1 LIQVKN
7 GLDLPIS
14 DPGSICKLL
23 FVSVFT
29 VLKRFCSTET
39 LFANHLLSHFSMRTG
54 TRVVSR
60 PRPNRLSVSAMIL
73 ISLIYAHYWSL
84 LVPIIRS
91 VHIGISEGKT
101 AIVGNQD
108 RLEVKKIWKKP
119 DCMKIPY

>member
-1 LIQVKN
+1 
-7 GLDLPIS
+7 
-14 DPGSICKLL
+14 
-23 FVSVFT
+23 
-29 VLKRFCSTET
+29 
-39 LFANHLLSHFSMRTG
+39 
-54 TRVVSR
+54 
-60 PRPNRLSVSAMIL
+60 MIL